1 MLKKKHQNEESQ
13 SIAGGDVE
21 VAHPSISV
29 RAVFTV
35 VGVLFSVLVFAFYFF
50 RYNSA
55 SPFYN
60 YYNKPAATPTTSL
73 NNSVQAGINKAGTGK
88 PVELRLTEDQIGTAI
103 CVACDTFPLKKSTLK
118 AKPEGVIIS
127 GKTTTTFWGVN
138 LDITFKPKAENG
150 QIVFELTDFKA
161 AGVSAPPQITQT
173 YSDKLKGLFAN
184 IIPAGQAMSVTEVHS
199 LVGSILII
207 GTKR

>member
-55 SPFYN
+55 SPFYS
-60 YYNKPAATPTTSL
+60 YYNKPDVTATSL
-73 NNSVQAGINKAGTGK
+73 KSSLQTGINKAEAGK
-88 PVELRLTEDQIGTAI
+88 PVELKLTEEQIGAAI
-103 CVACDTFPLKKSTLK
+103 CVSCDTFPLKKSTLSV
-118 AKPEGVIIS
+118 KPEGIIIS
-127 GKTTTTFWGVN
+127 GKTTTAFWGVN

-150 QIVFELTDFKA
+150 QIVFELTEFKA
-161 AGVSAPPQITQT
+161 AGVSAPPKITSS
-173 YSDKLKGLFAN
+173 YGDKLKNLFAN
-184 IIPAGQAMSVTEVHS
+184 IMPAGQSINVSEVHS